1 MRHSTRVLMLL
12 SLAMPAVVRASDLT
26 GSPESM
32 LRQHAIA
39 VKEDY
44 SFLRTP
50 ADVRK
55 QEDAG
60 RLVPVVDGRDFVLSN
75 VSFPTARPE
84 VLSFIE
90 HFSAEYHAA
99 TGTRLVITSLTRP
112 TTLQPK
118 NAHKLSVHP
127 AGMAVD
133 FRVPADATS
142 RAWLEKALLG
152 MEKDG
157 LIDVTR
163 ERTPAH
169 YHIAVFAE
177 PFLAYAAKVD
187 AAADSAR
194 ETARRAAVARAVA
207 VVATDADA
215 PSDTNPGALFAGLSV
230 LALSLPVTRRV
241 RHWRAREAGS
251 NNC

>member
-1 MRHSTRVLMLL
+1 
-12 SLAMPAVVRASDLT
+12 
-26 GSPESM
+26 M

-60 RLVPVVDGRDFVLSN
+60 RLVSVIDSPDFTLSK
-75 VSFPTARPE
+75 VSFPSTRPE

-90 HFSAEYHAA
+90 HFAAEYHAA
-99 TGTRLVITSLTRP
+99 TGARLVITSLTRP
-112 TTLQPK
+112 ITLQPR

-133 FRVPADATS
+133 FRVPADVTS
-142 RAWLEKALLG
+142 RAWLEKALLD
-152 MEKDG
+152 MEQQG

-163 ERTPAH
+163 EKVPAH

-177 PFLAYAAKVD
+177 PFLAYAAKLD

-194 ETARRAAVARAVA
+194 ESARRAAAARAVA
-207 VVATDADA
+207 FAATDTDS
-215 PSDTNPGALFAGLSV
+215 PSDTNQGALLAGLSL

-241 RHWRAREAGS
+241 RNRRAHAR
-251 NNC
+251 